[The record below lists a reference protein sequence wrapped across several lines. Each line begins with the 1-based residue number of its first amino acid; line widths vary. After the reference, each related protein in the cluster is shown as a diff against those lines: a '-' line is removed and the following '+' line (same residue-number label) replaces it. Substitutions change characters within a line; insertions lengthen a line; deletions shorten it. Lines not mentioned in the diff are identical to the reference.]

1 MYVLCTLKHVLV
13 LKNHF
18 VFHTLYVQMHRGPEG
33 DLDPI
38 LRPGQDLALELAVLA
53 EGDGGHGEVE
63 LAGGGVGVERAP
75 AADVPDHGVGVACK
89 WIYVKTEWVLYSME
103 TCLCRQTL
111 KIKDL
116 YQICIYFCEKWFKLK
131 VKPCRIIALK
141 DFWIELIIYWEP
153 TIRIYSYSCIKS
165 VFSSTVK
172 HNFGSIL
179 VSSIR
184 YSLIG
189 YVCITH

>member
-1 MYVLCTLKHVLV
+1 MLPKQTYVREKTNETLEKT
-13 LKNHF
+13 NICF
-18 VFHTLYVQMHRGPEG
+18 N
-33 DLDPI
+33 
-38 LRPGQDLALELAVLA
+38 
-53 EGDGGHGEVE
+53 
-63 LAGGGVGVERAP
+63 VGIKV
-75 AADVPDHGVGVACK
+75 
-89 WIYVKTEWVLYSME
+89 IYSME

-131 VKPCRIIALK
+131 VKQCRIIAQE
-141 DFWIELIIYWEP
+141 DFWIELILYWEP

>member
-1 MYVLCTLKHVLV
+1 
-13 LKNHF
+13 
-18 VFHTLYVQMHRGPEG
+18 
-33 DLDPI
+33 
-38 LRPGQDLALELAVLA
+38 
-53 EGDGGHGEVE
+53 
-63 LAGGGVGVERAP
+63 
-75 AADVPDHGVGVACK
+75 
-89 WIYVKTEWVLYSME
+89 ME

-189 YVCITH
+189 YVCITHQCTYAGSSSQPCIEYCYYLKFMVKTMKYFYLKMHRLSKWLNGRF